1 MFNFFIIFSKRF
13 KYVLVKRGLVKMVM
27 TSKEPEIMN
36 EAEEDS
42 DASVTIDDLCED
54 LESLY

>member
-1 MFNFFIIFSKRF
+1 
-13 KYVLVKRGLVKMVM
+13 M

-54 LESLY
+54 LESLYWFLVALIDVFLFFLF

>member
-1 MFNFFIIFSKRF
+1 
-13 KYVLVKRGLVKMVM
+13 MVM

-36 EAEEDS
+36 EAEDDS